1 MTALNTMAKLHKE
14 HLRMNA
20 QKGQRT
26 RRHRKSEYDLVKR
39 TCTVA
44 RLRLRGGKKVVTLT
58 RLELAT
64 LE

>member
-26 RRHRKSEYDLVKR
+26 RRNRKSEYDLVKR

-44 RLRLRGGKKVVTLT
+44 RLRLRAAVKKL
-58 RLELAT
+58 
-64 LE
+64 